1 MLLGA
6 CAVFQV
12 SGVPGSRNATARL
25 EHRDTCG
32 ICKELNQPGVSV
44 LMEQWSFKA
53 CGTKGYSELC
63 SAALSFS
70 MDNMENSCRELANVF
85 LSALRNQT
93 GLGTGGH
100 VPGM

>member
-6 CAVFQV
+6 CAVFRV
-12 SGVPGSRNATARL
+12 SGVPGSRSATARL

-32 ICKELNQPGVSV
+32 ICKELKQPGISV
-44 LMEQWSFKA
+44 LVEQWSFKT
-53 CGTKGYSELC
+53 CGPKEYSELC

-70 MDNMENSCRELANVF
+70 MDNMEDSSRELADFF
-85 LSALRNQT
+85 LSASRNQT